1 MLCETSL
8 NLKKCLIFCAVS
20 FHQKIM
26 MYTLCRF
33 QFSSYICFI
42 MLCALYCIYPTISL
56 KHWLLAILQ
65 ILICA
70 YYKER
75 KIGLKCDLSKY
86 NKRVIIRYTFIN
98 CKSAHK
104 NHDSSDDDDGHR
116 CNQQRAKCN
125 SWQIKNGLCFSK
137 GTFPIA
143 KQFIQRIAGWQNLIF
158 KLALD
163 DRFMFI
169 C

>member
-1 MLCETSL
+1 MF
-8 NLKKCLIFCAVS
+8 NI
-20 FHQKIM
+20 
-26 MYTLCRF
+26 LCRF
-33 QFSSYICFI
+33 ISSKNYDVYIMSFPIFIIYLFYNVVCFI
-42 MLCALYCIYPTISL
+42 LYLSYNISWHWVHTIML
-56 KHWLLAILQ
+56 

-70 YYKER
+70 FYKEK
-75 KIGLKCDLSKY
+75 KILLKCELSKY

-98 CKSAHK
+98 GKSDHK